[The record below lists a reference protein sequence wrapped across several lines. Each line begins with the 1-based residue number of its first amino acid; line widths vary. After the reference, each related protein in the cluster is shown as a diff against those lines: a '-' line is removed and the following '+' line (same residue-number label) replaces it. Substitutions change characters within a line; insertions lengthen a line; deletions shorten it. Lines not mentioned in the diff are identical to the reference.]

1 MVEYIDVLKETSRMA
16 EMLAHSANQRKV
28 PVIVRG
34 RKVEIGFEGHS

>member
-1 MVEYIDVLKETSRMA
+1 VDYVDVLKETSRLD
-16 EMLAHSANQRKV
+16 EMLEHSGNRRKV